1 MSLALVPLTA
11 AAGMLVGA
19 LVHEATHAVLAL
31 ALGKLHRIG
40 WAGGLAGG
48 PVVDYSVPGVF
59 DRPRRG
65 RGRGRRQRARRRR
78 RRREQQHYPQLRSEV
93 IRKGPLVLGLFA
105 LTTALISFKAVTL
118 VWLFHTAF
126 ALGLL
131 QASPQDLFTQ
141 EAEETALTS
150 AAVRAPRPTDG
161 D

>member
-1 MSLALVPLTA
+1 VSLALVPLTA
-11 AAGMLVGA
+11 GAGMVVGA
-19 LVHEATHAVLAL
+19 VAHESTHAALAV

-48 PVVDYSVPGVF
+48 PVVDYSVPGVL

-78 RRREQQHYPQLRSEV
+78 RRREQQHHPQLRSEV

-105 LTTALISFKAVTL
+105 LTTALISFEAVTL
-118 VWLFHTAF
+118 VWLFHAAF

-141 EAEETALTS
+141 HAEETALTP
-150 AAVRAPRPTDG
+150 AAVRARRPTAG
-161 D
+161 E